1 MVLTLVVHFNLSPHT
16 NAAVEDYSSEPSCVI
31 QCKAMKMQFAYENL

>member
-1 MVLTLVVHFNLSPHT
+1 MFLTLVVNFTLSPHM
-16 NAAVEDYSSEPSCVI
+16 NSVVEDYSSEPSCMI